1 MNNQPKN
8 YTNQLLE
15 NLKKRKTLSSFME
28 NIWGAELADIQLIC
42 NNNKR
47 IQFSLYVTGIFSK
60 YTWVALLKDKKVIL
74 ITNAFQKPFN
84 ESGGCK
90 PKKYE

>member
-1 MNNQPKN
+1 
-8 YTNQLLE
+8 
-15 NLKKRKTLSSFME
+15 ME
-28 NIWGAELADIQLIC
+28 NIWGADLADIQLIC

-60 YTWVALLKDKKVIL
+60 YTWVALLNNKKVI
-74 ITNAFQKPFN
+74 IINNAFQKPFN

-90 PKKYE
+90 PQKYE